1 MRIASLG
8 HAVFAAAM
16 IALGML
22 GLIEGDF
29 ASVWQPVPADFPARQ
44 PLAYLCA
51 AISLAG
57 GVGLLLRQAEAL
69 AARVVLVYLLL
80 WLLLLKAPDVLHA
93 PAIEVSWL
101 GVGEIAVILAGAWVL
116 CAWFSAGG
124 GNRYFA
130 FVAGDKGLRNARLLF
145 GLSLIP
151 LGLAHLAYVNETAAM
166 VPGWLPAHRIFA
178 FATGC
183 SYLAAGAA
191 VLTGIRASLAAALC
205 ALQMGG
211 FTLLVWLPHIVA
223 GTRDGFQ
230 WSGTL
235 ISLALTAGA
244 WVVADSYRKLAR
256 PSAAA

>member
-22 GLIEGDF
+22 GLIKGDF
-29 ASVWQPVPADFPARQ
+29 ASVWQPVPADFPTRQ
-44 PLAYLCA
+44 LLAYLCA
-51 AISLAG
+51 AISLAA
-57 GVGLLLRQAEAL
+57 GVGLLMRQTEAL
-69 AARVVLVYLLL
+69 AARVLLVYLLL
-80 WLLLLKAPDVLHA
+80 WLLLLKVPDVFRA

-116 CAWFSAGG
+116 CAWFSPGG
-124 GNRYFA
+124 SNRYYA
-130 FVAGDKGLRNARLLF
+130 FVSGDKGLRNARLLF

-151 LGLAHLAYVNETAAM
+151 LGLAHLTYVNETAAM

-183 SYLAAGAA
+183 TYLAAGVA
-191 VLTGIRASLAAALC
+191 VLAGIRAPLAAVLC

-211 FTLLVWLPHIVA
+211 FTLLVWVPHIAV

-230 WSGTL
+230 WSGTS

-244 WVVADSYRKLAR
+244 WVVADSYRKLAQ
-256 PSAAA
+256 PQAAA